1 MTMYQISISVIS
13 LLIMAGGLYGI
24 FYLIIKQNAT
34 IGIKAIQFLAV
45 VFMLPL
51 LIILGINNVL
61 SREAIGTLLGVIAG
75 YVLSGSW
82 KES

>member
-1 MTMYQISISVIS
+1 MYQIGISVIS

-24 FYLIIKQNAT
+24 FYLVVKQNAT
-34 IGIKAIQFLAV
+34 IGIRSIQFLAV

-51 LIILGINNVL
+51 LIILGINNIL
-61 SREAIGTLLGVIAG
+61 GRETIGTLLGVIGG
-75 YVLSGSW
+75 YVLSGTW

>member
-1 MTMYQISISVIS
+1 MYQIWISVIS

-24 FYLIIKQNAT
+24 FYLVVKQNAT
-34 IGIKAIQFLAV
+34 IGVKTIQFLAV

-51 LIILGINNVL
+51 LIILGVNNVL
-61 SREAIGTLLGVIAG
+61 RTETIGTLLGVLAG
-75 YVLSGSW
+75 WVLSGAW

>member
-1 MTMYQISISVIS
+1 MYQIWVSVIS

-24 FYLIIKQNAT
+24 FYLVVKQNAT
-34 IGIKAIQFLAV
+34 IGIKTIQFLAV
-45 VFMLPL
+45 VFVLPL
-51 LIILGINNVL
+51 LIILGVNNIL
-61 SREAIGTLLGVIAG
+61 GRETIGTLLGVIVG